1 MRKWIFMLLMIQ
13 SSFADVSPV
22 MKQDFVVGDRA
33 DSDFSL
39 HARSNTDSASV
50 FVKMQ
55 FQQQTR
61 SDILS
66 TNTIHV
72 YTNSTDSITAR
83 FGRYYGNER
92 FSLHCNFSGKFAG
105 KKQRVEVS
113 IAQDTTFDLN
123 GVMVSVVGKNWA
135 DLSAKLNPMTDIKLY
150 SAQNDLN
157 ARQTTNCDS
166 FQYIMADSARA
177 EIIGEM
183 RWFEVGKKQLSAMYR
198 FPFMKARVP
207 CEVSQA
213 DDNVLASDVDPN
225 DMADIIASISKPK
238 REISLYDEGDTA
250 GFDLSARIASLPS
263 TNPTLNIS
271 GVIFVNELMFSLTK
285 DLSLTQNKRICE
297 SFRFGKL
304 CWDIRRTKKF
314 KR

>member
-1 MRKWIFMLLMIQ
+1 MRKWMILLLMIQ

-22 MKQDFVVGDRA
+22 MKQDFVIGDSA

-39 HARSNTDSASV
+39 FARPNADSTSV

-55 FQQQTR
+55 SQQQTR

-66 TNTIHV
+66 TNTIQV
-72 YTNSTDSITAR
+72 YTNGTDSIAAR
-83 FGRYYGNER
+83 FGRFYGNGR
-92 FSLHCNFSGKFAG
+92 FSLHGNFSGKFSG

-113 IAQDTTFDLN
+113 ISKDTTFDLN
-123 GVMVSVVGKNWA
+123 GVMVSVASKNWA
-135 DLSAKLNPMTDIKLY
+135 DFSAKLNPMADIELY
-150 SAQNDLN
+150 SAQNGLN
-157 ARQTTNCDS
+157 ARQKCDS
-166 FQYIMADSARA
+166 FQYVMADSARA

-198 FPFMKARVP
+198 FPFMKASVS
-207 CEVSQA
+207 CEAAQA

-225 DMADIIASISKPK
+225 DMADIFASLSKPK

-250 GFDLSARIASLPS
+250 GFDLSARIVSLPA

-271 GVIFVNELMFSLTK
+271 GVVFVNELMFSVAK
-285 DLSLTQNKRICE
+285 ELSLTQNKRICE